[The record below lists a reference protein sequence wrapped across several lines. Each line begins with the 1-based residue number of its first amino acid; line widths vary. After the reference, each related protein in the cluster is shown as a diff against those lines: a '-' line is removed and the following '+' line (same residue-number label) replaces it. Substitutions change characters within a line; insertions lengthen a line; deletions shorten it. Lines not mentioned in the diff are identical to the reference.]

1 MGIAFHEILYRPIF
15 NLLVFAYNAIPG
27 HDLGIAIILVTLVV
41 RIILHPLSHKAIKSQ
56 KALEALQPKI
66 KEIQEKHKAKEDRA
80 RAVMEF
86 YKENKINPAS
96 SFVPILLQL
105 PLFFALYR
113 VFLSGLNTESLSALY
128 PFISN
133 PGELKTMFLGIVNIA
148 HPNAALAVLTGVAQ
162 FFQSKAMVQKKDGTQ
177 GSSSGSPRARGEAGS
192 PEIAKMMSKQMMYV
206 MPLFMVFIAWR
217 LPAGLA
223 IFWIVTSLFSYLEY
237 RLIHKRLQTP

>member
-1 MGIAFHEILYRPIF
+1 MEFIGIAFHEILYRPIF
-15 NLLVFAYNAIPG
+15 NLLVFAYNIIPG
-27 HDLGIAIILVTLVV
+27 HDLGIAIILVTLIV
-41 RIILHPLSHKAIKSQ
+41 RIVLHPLSQKAIKSQ

-86 YKENKINPAS
+86 YKESKINPAS
-96 SFVPILLQL
+96 SFIPIILQL

-133 PGELKTMFLGIVNIA
+133 PGELKTVFLGIINIA
-148 HPNAALAVLTGVAQ
+148 HPNAVLAVLTGVAQ
-162 FFQSKAMVQKKDGTQ
+162 FFQSKAMIQKKKETQ
-177 GSSSGSPRARGEAGS
+177 GASSGSPDM
-192 PEIAKMMSKQMMYV
+192 AKMMSKQMLYV

-223 IFWIVTSLFSYLEY
+223 IFWIVTSLFSFLEY
-237 RLIHKRLQTP
+237 RFIHKRVDTP